1 MLGYLSKWV
10 RQTLVIL
17 GMLLG
22 FSPVAFAQASLE
34 NGTYTLTNNV
44 AHDNPVGQGMARSY
58 TEEQSD
64 LVVNKDGLWL
74 TLGFNNTQYMGE
86 FKIKVNGSQASYEVV
101 YNSNNIKKLKF
112 KVPSLDASI
121 AVGMPVIPMNTEV
134 EYTVT
139 LNKGSL
145 KLIEKEA
152 VEKVKPEEPVTKP
165 ESNSGNSPQTGNNT
179 QDNNQTVTKPSAST
193 QTGTQSSSQ
202 PQVGAET
209 KPEQSTKTQVDA
221 QTKPKQNTKAQVG
234 AQTKP
239 EQSTN
244 MQAST
249 VPSDN
254 SIQTQTQTKVE
265 EESIKVEKQ
274 VETSGSSEQEEVV
287 LETEKLV
294 KEESEVQGKNEVQE
308 SDVEE
313 TTSEA
318 VENQEVV
325 EEKVLE
331 EKGSLIGTT
340 IVIVVLVALAGGLY
354 YWYFKIRK

>member
-22 FSPVAFAQASLE
+22 FSPVAFAQTSLE

-64 LVVNKDGLWL
+64 LVVNKDGVWL

-152 VEKVKPEEPVTKP
+152 VEEVKSEEPVTKP

-179 QDNNQTVTKPSAST
+179 QDNNQTVTKPSVST

-202 PQVGAET
+202 PQVGIQT
-209 KPEQSTKTQVDA
+209 KPEQSTKAQVDA
-221 QTKPKQNTKAQVG
+221 QTKS
-234 AQTKP
+234 
-239 EQSTN
+239 EQSAN

-265 EESIKVEKQ
+265 EESSKVEKQ
-274 VETSGSSEQEEVV
+274 VETSESSEQEEVAP
-287 LETEKLV
+287 ETEELV

-313 TTSEA
+313 TTSET
-318 VENQEVV
+318 VENQEIV
-325 EEKVLE
+325 EEKVSE
-331 EKGSLIGTT
+331 EKGSFIGTT
-340 IVIVVLVALAGGLY
+340 MVIVVLVVLAGGLY

>member
-1 MLGYLSKWV
+1 MLRDVSKWIK
-10 RQTLVIL
+10 QTFVIL

-22 FSPVAFAQASLE
+22 LSPIALAQTSLE

-44 AHDNPVGQGMARSY
+44 THDNPVGQGMARSY

-64 LVVNKDGLWL
+64 LVVSKDGLWF

-86 FKIKVNGSQASYEVV
+86 FTIKVNGSQTSYEVV

-112 KVPSLDASI
+112 KIPSLDATI
-121 AVGMPVIPMNTEV
+121 TVGMPVIPMNTEV

-152 VEKVKPEEPVTKP
+152 VEEVKSEEPVTKP

-179 QDNNQTVTKPSAST
+179 QDNNQTVTKSSVST
-193 QTGTQSSSQ
+193 QTGGQSSSQ
-202 PQVGAET
+202 PQVGA
-209 KPEQSTKTQVDA
+209 
-221 QTKPKQNTKAQVG
+221 QTKSD
-234 AQTKP
+234 
-239 EQSTN
+239 QSAN

-265 EESIKVEKQ
+265 EEANKVEKS
-274 VETSGSSEQEEVV
+274 VETSESSEQEEVAS
-287 LETEKLV
+287 ETGDLV
-294 KEESEVQGKNEVQE
+294 KEESEGQEKSEVQG

-313 TTSEA
+313 TVSEIA
-318 VENQEVV
+318 ENQEIAGEAAI
-325 EEKVLE
+325 EETVTQ
-331 EKGSLIGTT
+331 EKESWIGIT
-340 IVIVVLVALAGGLY
+340 IMIIAAIVLAGGLY

>member
-22 FSPVAFAQASLE
+22 FSPVAFAQTSLE

-121 AVGMPVIPMNTEV
+121 AVGMPVIPMNTAV

-152 VEKVKPEEPVTKP
+152 VEEVKSEESVTKP

-179 QDNNQTVTKPSAST
+179 QDNNQTVTKPSVST
-193 QTGTQSSSQ
+193 QTGTQSSAQS
-202 PQVGAET
+202 QVGAET
-209 KPEQSTKTQVDA
+209 KPGQSTKTQVDA
-221 QTKPKQNTKAQVG
+221 QTKPEQNTKAQVG
-234 AQTKP
+234 AQTKS
-239 EQSTN
+239 EQSAN

-265 EESIKVEKQ
+265 EESSKVEKQ
-274 VETSGSSEQEEVV
+274 VETSEQEQVAP
-287 LETEKLV
+287 ETEKLV

-318 VENQEVV
+318 VENQEIV
-325 EEKVLE
+325 EEKVSE
-331 EKGSLIGTT
+331 EKGSFIGTT
-340 IVIVVLVALAGGLY
+340 IVIVVLAVLAGGLY

>member
-1 MLGYLSKWV
+1 MLRDVSKWV
-10 RQTLVIL
+10 RRTFVIL

-22 FSPVAFAQASLE
+22 LSPIAFAQPSLE

-44 AHDNPVGQGMARSY
+44 AHDNPVGQGMARAY

-64 LVVNKDGLWL
+64 LVANKDGLWL
-74 TLGFNNTQYMGE
+74 TLGFNNTQYMGK
-86 FKIKVNGSQASYEVV
+86 FTIKVNGSQASYEVV

-112 KVPSLDASI
+112 KIPSLDASI
-121 AVGMPVIPMNTEV
+121 AIGMPVIPMNTEV

-139 LNKGSL
+139 LNNGSL

-152 VEKVKPEEPVTKP
+152 VEEVKPEEPVTKP

-179 QDNNQTVTKPSAST
+179 QDNNQTVTKPSVST

-202 PQVGAET
+202 P
-209 KPEQSTKTQVDA
+209 
-221 QTKPKQNTKAQVG
+221 QVG

-249 VPSDN
+249 VSSDN

-265 EESIKVEKQ
+265 EESSKVEKQ
-274 VETSGSSEQEEVV
+274 VETSESSEQEEVSP
-287 LETEKLV
+287 ETEELV

-313 TTSEA
+313 TTSET
-318 VENQEVV
+318 VENQEIA
-325 EEKVLE
+325 EEAAIEETVTQ
-331 EKGSLIGTT
+331 EKGSWIGIT
-340 IVIVVLVALAGGLY
+340 IMIIVAIVLVGGLY

>member
-22 FSPVAFAQASLE
+22 FSPVAFAQTSLE

-152 VEKVKPEEPVTKP
+152 VEEVKPEEPVTKP
-165 ESNSGNSPQTGNNT
+165 ESNSGNSPQIGNNT
-179 QDNNQTVTKPSAST
+179 QDNNQTVTKPSVST

-202 PQVGAET
+202 PQVSAQT
-209 KPEQSTKTQVDA
+209 KPEQS
-221 QTKPKQNTKAQVG
+221 TKAQVG
-234 AQTKP
+234 AQTQS

-249 VPSDN
+249 VPSEN

-265 EESIKVEKQ
+265 EETNKVEKQ
-274 VETSGSSEQEEVV
+274 VETSESSEQEEVAP
-287 LETEKLV
+287 ETEELV
-294 KEESEVQGKNEVQE
+294 KEESEVQR

-313 TTSEA
+313 TISET
-318 VENQEVV
+318 VENQEIV
-325 EEKVLE
+325 E
-331 EKGSLIGTT
+331 EKGSFIGTT
-340 IVIVVLVALAGGLY
+340 IVIVVLVVLAGGLY

>member
-1 MLGYLSKWV
+1 MLEYLSKWV

-86 FKIKVNGSQASYEVV
+86 FKIKVNGSQVSYEVV

-152 VEKVKPEEPVTKP
+152 VEEVKPEEPVTKP

-179 QDNNQTVTKPSAST
+179 QDNSQTVTKPSAST

-202 PQVGAET
+202 PQVGAQT
-209 KPEQSTKTQVDA
+209 KPEQS
-221 QTKPKQNTKAQVG
+221 TKAQVG
-234 AQTKP
+234 AQTQS

-244 MQAST
+244 MQVST

-265 EESIKVEKQ
+265 EESSKVEKQ
-274 VETSGSSEQEEVV
+274 VETSESSEQEEVAS
-287 LETEKLV
+287 ETEELV

-313 TTSEA
+313 TISET
-318 VENQEVV
+318 VENQEIV
-325 EEKVLE
+325 EEKVSE
-331 EKGSLIGTT
+331 EKGSFIGTT
-340 IVIVVLVALAGGLY
+340 IVIVVLVVLAGGLY

>member
-22 FSPVAFAQASLE
+22 VSPVAFAQTSLE

-64 LVVNKDGLWL
+64 LIVSKDGLWL

-152 VEKVKPEEPVTKP
+152 VEEVKPEEPVTKP

-179 QDNNQTVTKPSAST
+179 QDNNQTVTKPSVST

-202 PQVGAET
+202 PQVGAQT
-209 KPEQSTKTQVDA
+209 QS
-221 QTKPKQNTKAQVG
+221 
-234 AQTKP
+234 

-249 VPSDN
+249 VSSDN

-265 EESIKVEKQ
+265 EESSKVEKQ
-274 VETSGSSEQEEVV
+274 VETSKSSEQEEVAP
-287 LETEKLV
+287 ETEKLV
-294 KEESEVQGKNEVQE
+294 KEEIEVQGKNEVQE

-318 VENQEVV
+318 VENQEII
-325 EEKVLE
+325 EEKVSE

-340 IVIVVLVALAGGLY
+340 IVIVVLVVLAGGLY